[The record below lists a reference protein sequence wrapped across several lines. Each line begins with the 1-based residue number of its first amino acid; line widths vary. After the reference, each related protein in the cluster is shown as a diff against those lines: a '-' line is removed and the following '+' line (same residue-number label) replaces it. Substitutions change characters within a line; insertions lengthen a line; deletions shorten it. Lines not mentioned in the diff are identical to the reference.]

1 MTSAAPSPPGSPNTA
16 LARRLAD
23 GMPYVLGFGAV
34 LLLVVML
41 AGVSIWQERVRE
53 HERAAAATH
62 NLARLL
68 EAHVA
73 DALTQADVVLA
84 AAAAAAATAAPAPA
98 AQARDAVSRDPADV
112 PAPVLRALAAAAPEL
127 LNLRLADAEGRWR
140 PRPGAAAGGPAGAAA
155 GGPSGAATGTAAERE
170 EFRRA
175 RAGPAAGLIVT
186 GPLRHDP
193 DAPWVLVLSRGIVGA
208 GGRFA
213 GLVSVDLPVTR
224 FDALFAAI
232 DLGDDGDA
240 TIRTDGLALVY
251 RRPWPRGGPAAVGGV
266 EVSAALREAIATNP
280 LAGEFE
286 AATAL
291 DGSRR
296 INTYRKVGGYP
307 LLLLVGLPKDDFVR
321 GWNAVD
327 ATILALATATLVAAA
342 LAALSLRRAGRRALD
357 SARQRLAAI
366 VDSSQDAIASETVD
380 GVITS
385 WNPGA
390 ERMYGHA
397 ATEMLGQSLQRVVPP
412 DRREALGEVLARV
425 HHGERVAHFDTE
437 QLCRDGR
444 RIAVSMSISPV
455 VDADGRIVGVSRIA
469 RDITQ
474 QKAMAEELRQLAFQ
488 DALTHLPNRR
498 LLLDRLLHA
507 QQASRRLGSHGA
519 VLLLDLDRFKQ
530 LNDRLGHEAGDQ
542 LLVAVARRLQA
553 AVRETDTVARLG
565 GDEFVLVCEHL
576 GADPAEAAVRVA
588 ALEAKIIEA
597 VSRPVLL
604 AGQSVRCEASIGH
617 RLFFGSHDELDR
629 LIADADQAMYRHK
642 QQRRPPPVDDDPD
655 PDGDAYD
662 D

>member
-1 MTSAAPSPPGSPNTA
+1 MTPAPQPPPGSPTTA
-16 LARRLAD
+16 LAGRLAA
-23 GMPYVLGFGAV
+23 GMPYVLGFAAVAV
-34 LLLVVML
+34 LVVLL
-41 AGVSIWQERVRE
+41 AAVSIWQERVRQ
-53 HERAAAATH
+53 HERAAAGTH

-84 AAAAAAATAAPAPA
+84 AAAA
-98 AQARDAVSRDPADV
+98 QARDAASRDAADV
-112 PAPVLRALAAAAPEL
+112 APALLRALAAAAPDL
-127 LNLRLADAEGRWR
+127 ANLRLADAEGRWR
-140 PRPGAAAGGPAGAAA
+140 PRPGAAPGGPAGGPAG
-155 GGPSGAATGTAAERE
+155 TVAERE
-170 EFRRA
+170 EFQRA
-175 RAGPAAGLIVT
+175 RADPAAGLIVT

-193 DAPWVLVLSRGIVGA
+193 GAPWVLVLSRSIVGT

-224 FDALFAAI
+224 FDALFSAI
-232 DLGDDGDA
+232 DLGDDGAA

-251 RRPWPRGGPAAVGGV
+251 RRPWPTGGPAAVGSV
-266 EVSAALREAIATNP
+266 EVSATLREAIAANP

-286 AATAL
+286 ASNAL
-291 DGSRR
+291 DGIRR
-296 INTYRKVGGYP
+296 INTYRKVGNYP
-307 LLLLVGLPKDDFVR
+307 LLLLVGLSEDDFPR

-327 ATILALATATLVAAA
+327 AAILALAAATLGAAA
-342 LAALSLRRAGRRALD
+342 LAALSLHRAGRRAVD
-357 SARQRLAAI
+357 NTRQRLAAI
-366 VDSSQDAIASETVD
+366 VDSSQDAIVSETLD

-390 ERMYGHA
+390 ERMYGYTA
-397 ATEMLGQSLQRVVPP
+397 AEMLGQSLQRLVPP
-412 DRREALGEVLARV
+412 DRREELGDLLARV
-425 HHGERVAHFDTE
+425 HRGEPVAHFETE
-437 QLCRDGR
+437 RLCHDGR
-444 RIAVSMSISPV
+444 RIPVSISLSPLL
-455 VDADGRIVGVSRIA
+455 DADGRIVGVSRIA

-474 QKAMAEELRQLAFQ
+474 QRAMAEELRQLAFH
-488 DALTHLPNRR
+488 DALTRLPNRR

-507 QQASRRLGSHGA
+507 QQASRRHGSHGA

-553 AVRETDTVARLG
+553 AVRQTDTVARLG
-565 GDEFVLVCEHL
+565 GDEFVLVCEQL

-597 VSRPVLL
+597 VAQPLLL
-604 AGQSVRCEASIGH
+604 AGESVRCEASVGH
-617 RLFFGSHDELDR
+617 RLFFGHHDELDR

-642 QQRRPPPVDDDPD
+642 QQRRPPPSADDDPD
-655 PDGDAYD
+655 PDGDFYD